1 MIFLFMKL
9 NWGLH
14 LNFSSLLFS
23 LTYHAIHTRL
33 MLLHDLRNEDGIK
46 SFFQEVTAVNWLRP
60 EADPFLADADFNN
73 IFISGESAGGGIAH
87 HLALKMG
94 PTRIN
99 GYILLQPFFGGAE
112 RTESEA
118 CSHADASASLTL
130 EGSDQCWRM
139 ALPVGS
145 TRDDPLANPF
155 GPGGP
160 RWEEVEVG
168 PMVVVVA
175 ERDLLRDRGVEY
187 GKRLREFGKKVEVVE
202 IEGAEHGF
210 LSLDSLSPAVDE
222 LVAIIKRF
230 VGENLRGL

>member
-14 LNFSSLLFS
+14 LK
-23 LTYHAIHTRL
+23 L

-187 GKRLREFGKKVEVVE
+187 GKRLRELGKKVEVVE